1 MNWFFSKIASSAA
14 TNKRK
19 AIYTKVTYTKDPSS
33 WKEALLLATESGAE
47 GL

>member
-1 MNWFFSKIASSAA
+1 MNPRRKRAAIFFI
-14 TNKRK
+14 
-19 AIYTKVTYTKDPSS
+19 YTKDPSS